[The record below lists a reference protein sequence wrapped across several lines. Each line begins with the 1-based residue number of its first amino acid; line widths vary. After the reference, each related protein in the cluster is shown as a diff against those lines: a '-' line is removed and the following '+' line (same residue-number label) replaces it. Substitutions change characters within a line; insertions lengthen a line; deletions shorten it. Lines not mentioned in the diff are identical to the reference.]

1 MNFDLPDEHR
11 MIRESV
17 RDFCDAEIAP
27 VAQAI
32 EDDHRFPA
40 EIFDRS
46 ADLDMLGVPVAEE
59 GAASAATSCCT
70 RS

>member
-40 EIFDRS
+40 
-46 ADLDMLGVPVAEE
+46 
-59 GAASAATSCCT
+59 
-70 RS
+70 